1 MNIFK
6 FKCLNPF
13 HKFNQKNSDTT
24 RTSDCSTNSDNQNQI
39 VLNEMNKFMKND
51 IENINEK
58 LEKIIHL
65 EIKIDKNIHDSNLI
79 NENIFT
85 EINELKNKLDILHE
99 KVDKLS
105 VYRPISE
112 EVVIINNK

>member
-13 HKFNQKNSDTT
+13 YKLNQKNSDTT
-24 RTSDCSTNSDNQNQI
+24 RNSDCSINSDNKNQF

-65 EIKIDKNIHDSNLI
+65 EIKIDKNIHESNLI

-105 VYRPISE
+105 TYYPISE

>member
-13 HKFNQKNSDTT
+13 YKLNRKNTDITRNSDSS
-24 RTSDCSTNSDNQNQI
+24 TSSDNQNQF
-39 VLNEMNKFMKND
+39 VLNDINKFMKND

-58 LEKIIHL
+58 LEKIIH
-65 EIKIDKNIHDSNLI
+65 IDTKINKNIHEINLV
-79 NENIFT
+79 NHNIFT
-85 EINELKNKLDILHE
+85 EINELKNKLDILQE

-105 VYRPISE
+105 VYRAISE